1 MSAAMHARFSMYALL
16 WRTATR
22 HAGPPSRIVFWG
34 MLLLVSLTG
43 LAIAYT
49 ESWRAGLV
57 FGWCAA
63 CAGVLLSWTW
73 RFVPG
78 AVKLASPANA
88 ALVPQMRRRL
98 VELACL
104 AWFVPVAG
112 IALAP
117 YADPGPVG
125 LWLFLIVFGTVG
137 SAFGM
142 AGHQAGSPIITV
154 ACLGSIFVGKVP
166 AATHVLLSSPPALAL
181 ALLLYAGLIVAAAR
195 EMFPQGGERHW
206 GMIARRAR
214 IGMAASQ
221 SDPMIEK
228 LAGVHTKGWYA
239 AALRR
244 DGEGRDSRRLV
255 LHALG
260 PVHHLG
266 ESMVALGLVSAVLVV
281 LAVFTTWR
289 TDGDVVRDIGWMFT
303 CLLLVVPFA
312 QSLRLN
318 ALLQAHPAEQAL
330 VRLAPAMPG
339 GAPAFNRHLGQ
350 ALVRQALLVWAIA
363 SGAALALTALGG
375 AGGTALL
382 NLACACCLLL
392 PLAAAPLRNHA
403 QRAALANWMAVIL
416 LLVSAAMDL
425 MLGYAARRAGLPV
438 LPVAAVLSI
447 VTAAIAVTRGL
458 RVMQT
463 SPFAFPAGRT
473 V

>member
-1 MSAAMHARFSMYALL
+1 MSMGARFSMYALL

-34 MLLLVSLTG
+34 MSFLVGLTG
-43 LAIAYT
+43 LAIGYT
-49 ESWRAGLV
+49 EGLRAGLV

-98 VELACL
+98 VELACGV
-104 AWFVPVAG
+104 WFVPVAA

-117 YADPGPVG
+117 YADPGSVG

-137 SAFGM
+137 SAMGM
-142 AGHQAGSPIITV
+142 AGHQAGGHALTV
-154 ACLGSIFVGKVP
+154 ACFGSIFVGKVP

-214 IGMAASQ
+214 IGKGAGQ
-221 SDPMIEK
+221 PDPMIEK

-239 AALRR
+239 TALRR
-244 DGEGRDSRRLV
+244 DSEGGDSRALV

-260 PVHHLG
+260 PMHHLG

-289 TDGDVVRDIGWMFT
+289 TGENVVQDIGWLFT
-303 CLLLVVPFA
+303 CLLLIIPFA

-318 ALLQAHPAEQAL
+318 ALLQVHPAEQAL
-330 VRLAPAMPG
+330 VRLAPVMPG
-339 GAPAFNRHLGQ
+339 TAPSFNRHLGR

-363 SGAALALTALGG
+363 SGAALALSALGG
-375 AGGTALL
+375 ASGTALL
-382 NLACACCLLL
+382 DLACACCLLL
-392 PLAAAPLRNHA
+392 PLVAAPLRNHA
-403 QRAALANWMAVIL
+403 RRVALANWIAVIL
-416 LLVSAAMDL
+416 LLVSAGMDL
-425 MLGYAARRAGLPV
+425 MLGFSARHAGLPA
-438 LPVAAVLSI
+438 LPVVAALSI
-447 VTAAIAVTRGL
+447 VTAAIAIRRGL
-458 RVMQT
+458 RVMET